1 MKSKSKKYAYELVAS
16 DIVNRI
22 GKGEW
27 ALGSRIPAVESLVSQ
42 YPYSHMTVFKALKH
56 LETRGVLEMR
66 RGSGV
71 YVAKTGRQFTVAM
84 LFYDTIL
91 RAQKTPFNSLIMEA
105 GKRYCEKRSANFE
118 IYITDNKKDEL
129 TCRDF
134 IASLKNR
141 NIDGFMA
148 LGIEPQL
155 KTLTAS
161 QFWKDF
167 SVPYVNI
174 TEDNDFPCS
183 VTMDFDREVEIAFK
197 YISSKGIRKVDILG
211 AALSKNTQYEKT
223 ASKYG
228 LSILIHPF
236 SAESAIADYQEERY
250 ELFGFLMGKRILSRE
265 KLPEAILVLD
275 DIMAKGVAMELSKRG
290 VRIPEDLLFVTHSN
304 KGSGVFYPVPA
315 VKVEFDPDRIV
326 DAAGEMLFRSMTKG
340 TPAVGNMRISPE
352 ICTSETSRSIY
363 AEMANIKL
371 QATTI

>member
-27 ALGSRIPAVESLVSQ
+27 TLGARIPAVETLVSQ

-56 LETRGVLEMR
+56 LETRGILEMK

-71 YVAKTGRQFTVAM
+71 YVAKTGRQFTVGM

-118 IYITDNKKDEL
+118 IFITDNKKDEF

-134 IASLKNR
+134 ITALKNR
-141 NIDGFMA
+141 TIDGFMA

-161 QFWKDF
+161 QFWN
-167 SVPYVNI
+167 SYSIPYLNI
-174 TEDNDFPCS
+174 TGDDAFPCT
-183 VTMDFDREVEIAFK
+183 VKMDFEEEAEMAFK
-197 YISSKGIRKVDILG
+197 YISSRGIRKVDVLG
-211 AALSKNTQYEKT
+211 ADLRKNIPYAEI

-228 LSILIHPF
+228 LSLLLHPF
-236 SAESAIADYQEERY
+236 SLEITVSAFQEERH
-250 ELFGFLMGKRILSRE
+250 ELFGLVMGNKILSRE

-275 DIMAKGVAMELSKRG
+275 DIMAKGVALELFKRG
-290 VRIPEDLLFVTHSN
+290 VKIPEEMLFVTHSN

-315 VKVEFDPDRIV
+315 VKVEFDPDKIV
-326 DAAGEMLFRSMTKG
+326 EAAGNMLWNSMTKG
-340 TPAVGNMRISPE
+340 TPLAGSVRVPPE
-352 ICTSETSRSIY
+352 LCAAETTRSI
-363 AEMANIKL
+363 
-371 QATTI
+371 

>member
-27 ALGSRIPAVESLVSQ
+27 ALGSRIPAVEALVSQ

-91 RAQKTPFNSLIMEA
+91 RAQKTPFNSLILEA
-105 GKRYCEKRSANFE
+105 GKRYLGKRDANLE
-118 IYITDNKKDEL
+118 IYITDNLKDEL

-134 IASLKNR
+134 IATLKNHT
-141 NIDGFMA
+141 IDGFIA

-155 KTLTAS
+155 KTLTGS
-161 QFWKDF
+161 QFWKDY

-174 TEDNDFPCS
+174 TEDNDFPCT
-183 VTMDFDREVEIAFK
+183 VTMDFDREVELAFK
-197 YISSKGIRKVDILG
+197 YISSKGIRKVDVLG
-211 AALSKNTQYEKT
+211 AALSKNTKYEKT

-236 SAESAIADYQEERY
+236 STESATADYQEERY
-250 ELFGFLMGKRILSRE
+250 ELFGFLMGKR
-265 KLPEAILVLD
+265 
-275 DIMAKGVAMELSKRG
+275 
-290 VRIPEDLLFVTHSN
+290 T
-304 KGSGVFYPVPA
+304 
-315 VKVEFDPDRIV
+315 
-326 DAAGEMLFRSMTKG
+326 
-340 TPAVGNMRISPE
+340 
-352 ICTSETSRSIY
+352 
-363 AEMANIKL
+363 
-371 QATTI
+371 